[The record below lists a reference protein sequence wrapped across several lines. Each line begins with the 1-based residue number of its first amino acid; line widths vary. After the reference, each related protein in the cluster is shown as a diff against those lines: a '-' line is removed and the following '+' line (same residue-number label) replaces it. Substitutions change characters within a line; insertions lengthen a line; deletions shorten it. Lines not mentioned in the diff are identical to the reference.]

1 MARVVPTAPA
11 AQSMGD
17 RSDLFL
23 FDPLG
28 YARVTVLEPDGCQFK
43 AVKACICCRAIGVCL
58 LDELVPQ
65 IPDPTIFQPMA
76 ESWSAAKEV
85 DEILAVFCCDPIG
98 NDPPLATIGN
108 CIDSSFKFLFCIPC
122 TGSNS
127 VSLMYEGQVDH
138 ALKAAD
144 KMTGDEEAGEA
155 IKKAHMQAYGPKVE
169 ATETLYMIDK
179 RTACQ
184 KMCGCKKG
192 LWTIYNGNT
201 KVGETKKMKKPC
213 QCAKYYTM
221 TDADG
226 TMIARIQISPT
237 LCQALNKTCR
247 KCTCQ
252 CCCLCRVCD
261 CIRCKCCVA
270 KPDVRVLAPT
280 FKEKVDIFYKAKCCG
295 APKTKIY
302 YPTMYIPGQ
311 GDADEGKNEAADDP
325 KDAATDD
332 APIEGGD
339 GYQKY
344 NKQTKGAKKGEPGEK
359 QKYYLKKPKYAT
371 CGCIPDVGM
380 KRDIAKCLGAGAT
393 EAFGGNITDIASDAK
408 NSTDAKGG
416 KLKGW
421 KKSLDDVFDIQY
433 GENFTTSQKAGAL
446 LAVLWEYKKEQL
458 V

>member
-1 MARVVPTAPA
+1 
-11 AQSMGD
+11 
-17 RSDLFL
+17 
-23 FDPLG
+23 
-28 YARVTVLEPDGCQFK
+28 
-43 AVKACICCRAIGVCL
+43 
-58 LDELVPQ
+58 
-65 IPDPTIFQPMA
+65 
-76 ESWSAAKEV
+76 
-85 DEILAVFCCDPIG
+85 
-98 NDPPLATIGN
+98 
-108 CIDSSFKFLFCIPC
+108 
-122 TGSNS
+122 
-127 VSLMYEGQVDH
+127 
-138 ALKAAD
+138 
-144 KMTGDEEAGEA
+144 
-155 IKKAHMQAYGPKVE
+155 
-169 ATETLYMIDK
+169 
-179 RTACQ
+179 
-184 KMCGCKKG
+184 
-192 LWTIYNGNT
+192 
-201 KVGETKKMKKPC
+201 
-213 QCAKYYTM
+213 M

-270 KPDVRVLAPT
+270 KPDVRVLTPT

-380 KRDIAKCLGAGAT
+380 KRDIAKCLGAGRPRRSAGT
-393 EAFGGNITDIASDAK
+393 SPTSRPTRRTRPTRRAASSRGGRSR
-408 NSTDAKGG
+408 STMSSISSTARTSRRRRRPARSSPCSGSTRRSSSSERARRRDYER
-416 KLKGW
+416 LRRLS
-421 KKSLDDVFDIQY
+421 SLAPSRPLGIRTYHRETLESRHTPGVRV
-433 GENFTTSQKAGAL
+433 K
-446 LAVLWEYKKEQL
+446 
-458 V
+458 

>member
-1 MARVVPTAPA
+1 
-11 AQSMGD
+11 
-17 RSDLFL
+17 
-23 FDPLG
+23 
-28 YARVTVLEPDGCQFK
+28 
-43 AVKACICCRAIGVCL
+43 
-58 LDELVPQ
+58 
-65 IPDPTIFQPMA
+65 
-76 ESWSAAKEV
+76 
-85 DEILAVFCCDPIG
+85 
-98 NDPPLATIGN
+98 
-108 CIDSSFKFLFCIPC
+108 
-122 TGSNS
+122 
-127 VSLMYEGQVDH
+127 
-138 ALKAAD
+138 
-144 KMTGDEEAGEA
+144 
-155 IKKAHMQAYGPKVE
+155 
-169 ATETLYMIDK
+169 
-179 RTACQ
+179 
-184 KMCGCKKG
+184 MCGCKG

-359 QKYYLKKPKYAT
+359 QKYYLKKPKY
-371 CGCIPDVGM
+371 DVRLHPRRRHE
-380 KRDIAKCLGAGAT
+380 RDREVPRRGRDR
-393 EAFGGNITDIASDAK
+393 AFGEHHRIASDAK
-408 NSTDAKGG
+408 NSTVAKGG
-416 KLKGW
+416 KLGVEGGRPTAPDTVRRA
-421 KKSLDDVFDIQY
+421 SRRRRRP
-433 GENFTTSQKAGAL
+433 TL
-446 LAVLWEYKKEQL
+446 LAVLWEYRRSSRLERSSERLRRLKTASLPPLALGSERTIVRL
-458 V
+458 GLANTRVSE